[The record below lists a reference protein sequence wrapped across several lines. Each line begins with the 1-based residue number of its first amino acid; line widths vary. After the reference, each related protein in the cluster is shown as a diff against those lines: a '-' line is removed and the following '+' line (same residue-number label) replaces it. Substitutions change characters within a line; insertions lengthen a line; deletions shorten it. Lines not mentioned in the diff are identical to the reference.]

1 MDKYNIIDL
10 LYTPMDIITLLL
22 TILLTAIVT
31 TFIVNYFFSVGK
43 VNKSEYQAIQN
54 ELSNQVHLNQ
64 SQQNELNSL
73 QQNQARLRD
82 QYSREAKLN
91 ETQQI
96 KIDQNQ
102 ETVVKLHRQVAQL
115 SANNEALLDRLN
127 EQMKSFRV
135 LQEASKNEFKNIAQQ
150 LLEEKSKSFATS
162 QKKELNE
169 VLAPLK
175 ERIQHFENKV
185 DSSNKESI
193 ARHASL
199 KEQIVGLSEL
209 NKQMSQEAQQLTNA
223 LKQDNKAQGNW
234 GELILESILD
244 KSGLE
249 KGREYHLQE
258 SLVND
263 EGKTYRPDVIIDL
276 PDGKK
281 IIIDSKVSLKAYNE
295 FVNPTPETDNKI
307 ALKAHCISLR
317 KHIEGLAA
325 KNYHDLYRIESPDFV
340 MMFVPIETAFSAA
353 LSAQQDLYTYAF
365 EKNIVIVTPSTLLAT
380 LKTVETL
387 WRNDKQQRN
396 AIGIATEAG
405 KMYDKFAALV
415 DDLNKIGQRIGQ
427 TQEAYNDSMKK
438 LHTGKGNLL
447 TRAEKLKQLGAKANK
462 SLAGGN
468 DGRRAE

>member
-1 MDKYNIIDL
+1 
-10 LYTPMDIITLLL
+10 
-22 TILLTAIVT
+22 
-31 TFIVNYFFSVGK
+31 
-43 VNKSEYQAIQN
+43 
-54 ELSNQVHLNQ
+54 
-64 SQQNELNSL
+64 
-73 QQNQARLRD
+73 
-82 QYSREAKLN
+82 
-91 ETQQI
+91 
-96 KIDQNQ
+96 
-102 ETVVKLHRQVAQL
+102 VAQL

-127 EQMKSFRV
+127 EQMKSFQI

-162 QKKELNE
+162 QRKELNE
-169 VLAPLK
+169 VLTPLK

-209 NKQMSQEAQQLTNA
+209 NKQMTLEAQQLTNA
-223 LKQDNKAQGNW
+223 LNQDNKAQGNW

-281 IIIDSKVSLKAYNE
+281 IIIDSKVSLKAYNK

-307 ALKAHCISLR
+307 ALKAHCLSLR

-325 KNYHDLYRIESPDFV
+325 KNYHDLYRIGSPDFV

-353 LSAQQDLYTYAF
+353 LSGQQDLYTYAF

-405 KMYDKFAALV
+405 KMYDKFASLV
-415 DDLNKIGQRIGQ
+415 VDLQKIGQRIGQ
-427 TQEAYNDSMKK
+427 TQEAYNETMKK
-438 LHTGKGNLL
+438 LQTGKGNLL
-447 TRAEKLKQLGAKANK
+447 TRAEKLKQMGAQANK
-462 SLAGGN
+462 TLPSRDQ
-468 DGRRAE
+468 DGRRGE

>member
-1 MDKYNIIDL
+1 
-10 LYTPMDIITLLL
+10 MDIITLLI

-31 TFIVNYFFSVGK
+31 TLVLYYFFAIGK

-64 SQQNELNSL
+64 TQQNELNGL
-73 QQNQARLRD
+73 HQDQARLRD
-82 QYSREAKLN
+82 QYSREANLN

-96 KIDQNQ
+96 KIAQHQ
-102 ETVVKLHRQVAQL
+102 ETVVRLHRQVAQL

-127 EQMKSFRV
+127 EQMKSFQI

-162 QKKELNE
+162 QRKELNE
-169 VLAPLK
+169 VLTPLK

-193 ARHASL
+193 ARPASL

-209 NKQMSQEAQQLTNA
+209 NKQMTLEAQQLTNA
-223 LKQDNKAQGNW
+223 LNQDNKAQGNW

-281 IIIDSKVSLKAYNE
+281 IIIDSKVSLKAYNK

-307 ALKAHCISLR
+307 ALKAHCLSLR

-325 KNYHDLYRIESPDFV
+325 KNYHDLYRIGSPDFV

-353 LSAQQDLYTYAF
+353 LSGQQDLYTYAF
-365 EKNIVIVTPSTLLAT
+365 EKNIVIVTPSPLLAT

-405 KMYDKFAALV
+405 KMYDKFASLV
-415 DDLNKIGQRIGQ
+415 VDLQKIGQRIGQ
-427 TQEAYNDSMKK
+427 TQEAYNETMKK
-438 LHTGKGNLL
+438 LQTGKGNLL
-447 TRAEKLKQLGAKANK
+447 TRAEKLKQMGAQANK
-462 SLAGGN
+462 TLPSRDQ
-468 DGRRAE
+468 DGRRGE

>member
-150 LLEEKSKSFATS
+150 LLEEKSKSFASS

>member
-1 MDKYNIIDL
+1 
-10 LYTPMDIITLLL
+10 MDIITLLL

-31 TFIVNYFFSVGK
+31 GLIFYYLFAINK
-43 VNKSEYQAIQN
+43 VNKDEYQALQY
-54 ELSNQVHLNQ
+54 ELNDQVHLNRN
-64 SQQNELNSL
+64 QQQELHQVQQDQL
-73 QQNQARLRD
+73 RLQNQ
-82 QYSREAKLN
+82 YTREANLN
-91 ETQQI
+91 QKQQI

-102 ETVVKLHRQVAQL
+102 EIVVELHKQVANL
-115 SANNEALLDRLN
+115 SANNDALIDKLGD
-127 EQMKSFRV
+127 QMKSFRV

-162 QKKELNE
+162 QKKELND

-185 DSSNKESI
+185 DSTNKESI
-193 ARHASL
+193 ARHATL
-199 KEQIVGLSEL
+199 KEQIVGLSDL
-209 NKQMSQEAQQLTNA
+209 NKQMSLEAQQLTKA
-223 LKQDNKAQGNW
+223 LTQDNKAQGNW

-249 KGREYHLQE
+249 KGREYRLQE
-258 SLVND
+258 SLTND

-281 IIIDSKVSLKAYNE
+281 IIIDSKVSLKAYNQ
-295 FVNPTPETDNKI
+295 FVNPTPEADSKI
-307 ALKAHCISLR
+307 ALKAHCISLQ

-353 LSAQQDLYTYAF
+353 LSTQPDLYTFAF

-415 DDLNKIGQRIGQ
+415 DDLNKIGQRISQ
-427 TQEAYNDSMKK
+427 TQEAYTDSMKK

-447 TRAEKLKQLGAKANK
+447 TRAEKLKRLGAKANK
-462 SLAGGN
+462 TLPSSH
-468 DGRRAE
+468 DGRRAD

>member
-1 MDKYNIIDL
+1 MFRYNNIDL
-10 LYTPMDIITLLL
+10 LYTPMDIITLLI

-31 TFIVNYFFSVGK
+31 TLVVYYFFAIGK

-73 QQNQARLRD
+73 HQNQARLRD

-102 ETVVKLHRQVAQL
+102 ETVVELHKQVANL
-115 SANNEALLDRLN
+115 SANNEALLDKLN
-127 EQMKSFRV
+127 DQMKSFQV

-150 LLEEKSKSFATS
+150 LLEEKSKSFASS

-193 ARHASL
+193 ARHATL
-199 KEQIVGLSEL
+199 KEQIIGLSEL
-209 NKQMSQEAQQLTNA
+209 NKQMSLEAKQLTNA

-249 KGREYHLQE
+249 KGREYRLQE
-258 SLVND
+258 SIVND

-281 IIIDSKVSLKAYNE
+281 IIIDSKVSLKAYND
-295 FVNPTPETDNKI
+295 FVNPAPETDNKI
-307 ALKAHCISLR
+307 ALKAHCISLQ

-353 LSAQQDLYTYAF
+353 LSKQPDLYTYAF

-427 TQEAYNDSMKK
+427 TQEAYNESMKK

-447 TRAEKLKQLGAKANK
+447 TRAEKLKQMGAKANK
-462 SLAGGN
+462 SLPSRD
-468 DGRRAE
+468 DG